1 MAAASNSPS
10 GVVPPTP
17 SASSGPSAL
26 PLVPFALYA
35 LSSLPADR
43 LEADERKVIHY
54 HVMQLCKAQRASM
67 DDFVF
72 AATEAFRVSGDLDS
86 LAASFHMFVADKVG
100 SADSGLGVGMPIVT
114 GRSGHAGARVLA
126 SDAAPS
132 ASSPLHVV
140 LAERERMLLQRR
152 SIARGESGRLLE
164 RGESDAHGF
173 GGSSAGASGSSG
185 SSNHHDRVLGRDG
198 KHALLDHADTFGG
211 SRGSFSAHPLP
222 VTLIYYAPEMADVA
236 AELARGPAA
245 PYVRL
250 RRIDWGRFPDGWP
263 NLFIHDIK
271 DTRFHTVVFLASF
284 HDQAA
289 LTTQLHVIYTLPSYA
304 RRLNVVIPWFPTGT
318 MERIST
324 IGEVPTAKT
333 VASMLSATPTAAA
346 GPPLFQILDVH
357 ALQTQFYFEAGVHVR
372 LKSCVSLLVD
382 RLLRLPDVANVRI
395 AFPDDGAAKRF
406 KDKFDAF
413 GEPVICSKRRE
424 GDQRR
429 IVISD
434 GDPRGRHVVIVDDLV
449 QSGST
454 LLECAH
460 ALEAHGATAISAY
473 VTHAVFPRESW
484 RKFAYTGPCPAGA
497 SAEGAEKAGA
507 ADSGAGGEAVAAGA
521 AGGAGVD
528 AVVAEKA
535 AHHAAAS
542 SATLPPGGHAPQASK
557 GAGTP
562 SAAGCPGLR
571 LRHFWV
577 TNSIPTTAAALRG
590 VCPFEVLSIAP
601 VIEDML
607 MGS

>member
-1 MAAASNSPS
+1 
-10 GVVPPTP
+10 
-17 SASSGPSAL
+17 
-26 PLVPFALYA
+26 
-35 LSSLPADR
+35 
-43 LEADERKVIHY
+43 
-54 HVMQLCKAQRASM
+54 
-67 DDFVF
+67 
-72 AATEAFRVSGDLDS
+72 
-86 LAASFHMFVADKVG
+86 
-100 SADSGLGVGMPIVT
+100 
-114 GRSGHAGARVLA
+114 VLA
-126 SDAAPS
+126 SEAAPS

-173 GGSSAGASGSSG
+173 GSSASAGG

-424 GDQRR
+424 GDRRR

-484 RKFAYTGPCPAGA
+484 RKFAYPSPCPAGA
-497 SAEGAEKAGA
+497 STARPEKAEA
-507 ADSGAGGEAVAAGA
+507 AGSGAGGDAGLASA
-521 AGGAGVD
+521 AGGSSVD
-528 AVVAEKA
+528 AAIGVAEKA
-535 AHHAAAS
+535 THHTATS
-542 SATLPPGGHAPQASK
+542 SAALPPGTHAPQPSK

-562 SAAGCPGLR
+562 SAAVSPGLR
-571 LRHFWV
+571 MRHFWV